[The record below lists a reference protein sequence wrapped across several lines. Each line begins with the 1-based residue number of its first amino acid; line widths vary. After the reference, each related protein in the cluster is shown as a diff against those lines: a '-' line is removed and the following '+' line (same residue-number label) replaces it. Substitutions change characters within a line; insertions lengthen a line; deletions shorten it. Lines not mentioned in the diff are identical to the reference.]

1 MQSQTDIET
10 KIESGFLSTV
20 KHSPWVHPLLFAI
33 FPAAFLYSQNIAE
46 TQIGE
51 IVWPL
56 LFSCILAS
64 ISLLVFRL
72 ILRSS
77 RKAAIMTSLSLIL
90 FFSFG
95 HISGLLGLDP
105 DHWVNL
111 EIIEVNPIKLVAV
124 SSAVIFASVFV
135 LLLLTHRKLEKLTT
149 SLNGIALLL
158 ILVQVGT
165 VAYGKVA
172 HTGETGI
179 SGDQPLSLT
188 MPSDPPDVFFIVV
201 DAYGRHDV
209 LKDMYGYDNSDFLD
223 HLQSLGFRIGKY
235 SNSNYCQ
242 TMLSLPATLNLN
254 YLQDLAKFSVTSSN
268 RKILS
273 TLFQRSLFL
282 NEMQRIGYEIVT
294 FKTGYAA
301 TNFKRADERFSNGLE
316 LSEFENNL
324 LNSTPIP
331 LLMRKLLPQYEMHRR
346 RIEGILNGLAEL
358 HHGEKP
364 LMVFA
369 HIAAPHPPF
378 VFGPNGEH
386 VNPDRPFGFS
396 DGDHY
401 LEYGGTTEEYV
412 KGYRDQITYIT
423 SRLQETV
430 DRILSHYPNEKPII
444 VIEGDHGPGSQL
456 HWQNAGKTNQRE
468 RMGILNACLLP
479 HLDSAA
485 FYDEITPINTFRLI
499 ADAYFSGRFP
509 RLEDKSYFSAWT
521 RPYMFF
527 DVTPEVYI
535 PEGP

>member
-1 MQSQTDIET
+1 MQMQTDIEADN
-10 KIESGFLSTV
+10 KSGFFSIL
-20 KHSPWVHPLLFAI
+20 KRSPWVHPLLLAI
-33 FPAAFLYSQNIAE
+33 FPVFFLYSQNIAE

-51 IVWPL
+51 IVRPL
-56 LFSCILAS
+56 VLSCILAL

-72 ILRSS
+72 ILRSN

-95 HISGLLGLDP
+95 RFSGFLGLDP

-111 EIIEVNPIKLVAV
+111 EVMEVNPIKLVAIV
-124 SSAVIFASVFV
+124 SAVIFALVFI
-135 LLLLTHRKLEKLTT
+135 LLLLTRRKLEKWTT
-149 SLNGIALLL
+149 SLNGVALLL

-165 VAYGKVA
+165 LAYGRVA
-172 HTGETGI
+172 HLGETD
-179 SGDQPLSLT
+179 SYGDQPLSMT
-188 MPSDPPDVFFIVV
+188 MPDDPPDIYFIVV

-209 LKDMYGYDNSDFLD
+209 LKEMYGFDNSDFLA

-254 YLQDLAKFSVTSSN
+254 YLQGIVKLVPESSN
-268 RKILS
+268 RTILS
-273 TLFQRSLFL
+273 TLFQHCLFL
-282 NEMQRIGYEIVT
+282 NELQRLGYEVVT

-301 TNFKRADERFSNGLE
+301 TNFKRADECFSNGLE
-316 LSEFENNL
+316 LSEFENSL

-331 LLMRKLLPQYEMHRR
+331 LIMRKLLPQYDMHRR
-346 RIEGILNGLAEL
+346 RIEGILNTLPEL
-358 HHGEKP
+358 HRKEKP

-378 VFGPNGEH
+378 VFGPDGEH
-386 VNPDRPFGFS
+386 VNPDRPFSFS
-396 DGDHY
+396 DGNHY
-401 LEYGGTTEEYV
+401 LENGGTTEGYV
-412 KGYRDQITYIT
+412 KGYHDQITYLT

-430 DRILSHYPNEKPII
+430 DRILSHYPGEKPLII
-444 VIEGDHGPGSQL
+444 IQGDHGPGSEL
-456 HWQNAGKTNQRE
+456 HWQNATKTNQRE
-468 RMGILNACLLP
+468 RLGILNACLLP
-479 HLDSAA
+479 NLDSTA
-485 FYDEITPINTFRLI
+485 FYDEITPVNTFRLI
-499 ADAYFSGRFP
+499 VDAYFSGRFT

-527 DVTPEVYI
+527 DVTAEVYI